1 MLLTV
6 LLYLFSQVVRRLEAS
21 GLKLSRLRV
30 PDVEEQDFVVL
41 INGAASRT
49 VDIVDKCIQ
58 KFGREEV
65 LY

>member
-1 MLLTV
+1 MSFFLH
-6 LLYLFSQVVRRLEAS
+6 LFSQVVRRLEAS

-41 INGAASRT
+41 INAAASRT

>member
-1 MLLTV
+1 M
-6 LLYLFSQVVRRLEAS
+6 RRLEAS

-41 INGAASRT
+41 INAAASRT

>member
-1 MLLTV
+1 MSFFLH
-6 LLYLFSQVVRRLEAS
+6 LFPQVVRRLEAS

>member
-1 MLLTV
+1 M
-6 LLYLFSQVVRRLEAS
+6 RRLEAS
-21 GLKLSRLRV
+21 GLKISHLHI
-30 PDVEEQDFVVL
+30 PDVEEQDFAVL
-41 INGAASRT
+41 INGAASQV